1 MIFKDKY
8 REFQELAR
16 EHDFLRKHNM
26 GIPKDDQS
34 RLLLFAEGALIIIM
48 LERFLRIL
56 PGLQAKDT
64 ETLGPLLKRVVDQK
78 ILVISLQDRE
88 DMLHIRNTILHG
100 NFEQAAKQAKVSS
113 KEEYFKTQY
122 VPKIERFYSFL
133 DQLVDQ
139 IDPETGLRKTS
150 QP

>member
-1 MIFKDKY
+1 
-8 REFQELAR
+8 
-16 EHDFLRKHNM
+16 M

-48 LERFLRIL
+48 LERFLRML
-56 PGLQAKDT
+56 PGLRAKKGDG
-64 ETLGPLLKRVVDQK
+64 LGSLLKRAVDHK
-78 ILVISLQDRE
+78 ILVISDKHRK
-88 DMLHIRNTILHG
+88 DMVNIRNTILHG